1 MAEAFKNAYLDVTS
15 TNTAIYTNSSGGEAI
30 VIALRAT
37 NINTSTDTITADVV
51 DGTSGNSRIAFDMT
65 VPVGGSVELAGNS
78 KIVLENGDSIELT
91 GGQSSGYIEA
101 FASILEI
108 T

>member
-1 MAEAFKNAYLDVTS
+1 MAETFKNAYQDVTNS
-15 TNTAIYTNSSGGEAI
+15 ATAIYTNSSGGTAI

-51 DGTSGNSRIAFDMT
+51 DGTSGNSRLALGMT

-78 KIVLENGDSIELT
+78 KIVLENGDSIQLT
-91 GGQSSGYIEA
+91 GGQASGYIEA